1 MQNVSIAD
9 LAKKEKHGAVST
21 SEVPGGISSAQAL
34 GLTRCLILR
43 FLSKRCRNFRAHLA
57 VVSQGSARDAAA
69 VMSIFRYPFVTY
81 LTRTTFIE
89 LGRGLQAFEHLLAAE
104 GKAIGDVSLQSH

>member
-9 LAKKEKHGAVST
+9 LAKKENHEAVST
-21 SEVPGGISSAQAL
+21 SEVHGGISSAQAL

-69 VMSIFRYPFVTY
+69 VMSVFRYPFVTY
-81 LTRTTFIE
+81 LTKTTFME
-89 LGRGLQAFEHLLAAE
+89 LGRGLQAFEHLVAAE
-104 GKAIGDVSLQSH
+104 GKGNDDESQRSH